1 MKIKKRQ
8 KSCHWK
14 TKIFYQSLLHN
25 NSVLI
30 SNIRH
35 IVAEFLVMQR
45 SGCGNE

>member
-8 KSCHWK
+8 KSCYWK

-35 IVAEFLVMQR
+35 IVAEFFSHAAFWLWQ
-45 SGCGNE
+45 